1 MNNYR
6 LLAFIIILVISF
18 CATDS
23 SAQYSEE
30 EVYRP
35 QRTKLPVS
43 TILLAHDYTGN
54 GLDDLVGLYQDG
66 SVLHFLPNI
75 GNVEFANPTSVS
87 IALPFGFIY
96 TARGMFKA
104 DFTGNGIPEIVIFS
118 RDRIL
123 IYEYVNGGFLL
134 YDSFITEVT
143 NILTCRA
150 LDFNNDGFLDI
161 VTVSYTDRKF
171 YLNDGQG
178 GFTLVQSA
186 SNVGPIFVSSA
197 PIIISG
203 DLNGDGLEEVI
214 VVTSSGFE
222 TWENNGDG
230 TFENASVAAFLGTTS
245 NKAFSGVVV
254 DLDNDGWND
263 VVISQAA
270 STNQCY
276 TYTPTNGKIKYYRNV
291 GDGTLTIADEIQIG
305 RPYEDAHAVDVD
317 GNGLIELVLT
327 FAPKLYYDQWEESES
342 NPCNGIHRGIDIV
355 RWIDGAMDLEPMGSL
370 GNTALNTPLVS
381 MKGTIFANIDG
392 DTLPDLVIPQVCC
405 GDFITLA
412 SAVILNKDVF
422 ATDPWND
429 FQLIGESRE
438 RMINTFIT
446 GKLEEPGVENF
457 YFVEYSSASISVVKR
472 VLDEGE
478 YRDSVVFNR
487 LVNVGTGEDQKVD
500 LFLADLNGDDL
511 DDIVIKYYSSYQAGG
526 LETDLSAP
534 CTIEAFVNE
543 ADGFVPIATF
553 EWVYILGRKNLNLVD
568 VNGDGLDD
576 IVWNRVNWLEPN
588 GLIILYS
595 TGSAF
600 SSPVEQEFISS
611 TTEPLFKDVNG
622 DGLVDIIFIQS
633 NFNFPFQDYLTVKL
647 NSGGEFYGPSI
658 TLLDVGSAYYNIE
671 SFPSAESESIFQ
683 LVLRPLAAN
692 PFSGNPVNLP
702 TTLYTFN
709 LNGELLEAQELLPSS
724 TPPRA
729 AYFTDLYGTGLL
741 DFVYFRNNA
750 GENEVY
756 VRRALPDGTYGES
769 ELLHTAPES
778 DKKFQFTSVFDIN
791 NDNKKDLI
799 YQLSKPWSSFPDQ
812 PVFVVLYNS
821 EFSQCS
827 DDAPTNLS
835 YTYEENGVMLTWEAP
850 SEAET
855 CHVRAGS
862 SLQGP
867 FSNYFRNG
875 DEKEYVFING
885 SNLTVG
891 ATYGFQVRCSCEGT
905 YSPWSTIFS
914 DVYNPE
920 AGFQFTLY
928 PNPATSDAQVSVVSD
943 IDGYSVR
950 AYDLLGRVVYE
961 RFETGFTHQVPAGTL
976 TQGVYLITISGSKGV
991 QTKRLMIQQ

>member
-6 LLAFIIILVISF
+6 LLAFIIVLVISF

-23 SAQYSEE
+23 SAQYSEQ

-35 QRTKLPVS
+35 ERTKLPI
-43 TILLAHDYTGN
+43 TTDLLAHDYTGN
-54 GLDDLVGLYQDG
+54 GLDDLVGLSQNG

-75 GNVEFANPTSVS
+75 GNVEFANLTSVS

-118 RDRIL
+118 LDRIL

-134 YDSFITEVT
+134 YDSFITEVA
-143 NILTCRA
+143 NIFACRA

-161 VTVSYTDRKF
+161 VTVSYTNRKF

-186 SNVGPIFVSSA
+186 SNVGPSFVSSA

-270 STNQCY
+270 SIIQCD
-276 TYTPTNGKIKYYRNV
+276 TYSPTNGKIKYYRNV

-327 FAPKLYYDQWEESES
+327 FAPQLYYYQFGPGSD
-342 NPCNGIHRGIDIV
+342 PCNGIHRGIDIV

-392 DTLPDLVIPQVCC
+392 NTLPDLVIPQIND
-405 GDFITLA
+405 GEWITLA
-412 SAVILNKDVF
+412 SAVILNKDGF

-457 YFVEYSSASISVVKR
+457 YFVESSSASISVVKR
-472 VLDEGE
+472 VLNEGE

-500 LFLADLNGDDL
+500 FFLADLNGDDL
-511 DDIVIKYYSSYQAGG
+511 DDIVIKYYSSYILGG
-526 LETDLSAP
+526 LHNNEFAP
-534 CTIEAFVNE
+534 YTIEAFVNE
-543 ADGFVPIATF
+543 ADGFVPFATF
-553 EWVYILGRKNLNLVD
+553 IDVNYGPDVNLVD

-576 IVWNRVNWLEPN
+576 IV
-588 GLIILYS
+588 LIRNFFGNDDILTTLYN

-600 SSPVEQEFISS
+600 SSPVVQVFSSS
-611 TTEPLFKDVNG
+611 TDDPLFKDVNY
-622 DGLVDIIFIQS
+622 DGLADFIFTRYTKLKVI
-633 NFNFPFQDYLTVKL
+633 L
-647 NSGGEFYGPSI
+647 NSGGEFTGPPI
-658 TLLDVGSAYYNIE
+658 TLLDVGSFDYSIQN
-671 SFPSAESESIFQ
+671 FPSAESESILQ
-683 LVLRPLAAN
+683 IVLRPYVIPSTL
-692 PFSGNPVNLP
+692 NPVNLP

-709 LNGELLEAQELLPSS
+709 LNGNLSEAQELLPSS

-799 YQLSKPWSSFPDQ
+799 YQLSKQWSNLPDQ

-827 DDAPTNLS
+827 DDAPANLS

-891 ATYGFQVRCSCEGT
+891 TTYGFRVRCSCEGT

-928 PNPATSDAQVSVVSD
+928 PNPANSYAQVSVVSD

-976 TQGVYLITISGSKGV
+976 TQGVYLITISGSEGV